1 MGTALVTIA
10 METTTTVVIE
20 VVKGNI
26 EVEEI
31 EIPASNNVYPWFVF
45 GIPL

>member
-26 EVEEI
+26 EVEAI
-31 EIPASNNVYPWFVF
+31 EIPASNNFYPWFVF